1 MNFDDITSQGV
12 LPVIALDDAA
22 AALPLAEALAG
33 GGRPMAGITF
43 RTSAARDMIAAIRGA
58 A

>member
-1 MNFDDITSQGV
+1 MNFDDIARHGV
-12 LPVIALDDAA
+12 LPVIAPDDAA
-22 AALPLAEALAG
+22 AALPLAEAPAG
-33 GGRPMAGITF
+33 GSLPLAGITL